1 MPKPLHITSIFAW
14 ICILSHLSLSAKA
27 EVAAEA
33 AAVAAAETVGG
44 EDRALDGD
52 IDRPCSL
59 ICLNGGS
66 CQLSTDAEVAQL
78 GHPSQ
83 YCSCPTGYGGI
94 TWCVRS
100 YRTCSSMRRKLL
112 RVCTTI
118 ITCYHSLL
126 TVLHALFKNHSDPP
140 ASTLRSSV
148 ASMRLVSQTYHL
160 KYTKTSLTLMLALL
174 LMPMVMPPP
183 NNKWM

>member
-1 MPKPLHITSIFAW
+1 MRRRHPCLVPREESPAISLPAEIMTKPLHIPSIFAW

-33 AAVAAAETVGG
+33 AAVAAAGIHVGG
-44 EDRALDGD
+44 DGEPACAGTRSKPGCRLTNKIWSSKDKDVGGDGGNGRALDGD

-83 YCSCPTGYGGI
+83 YCACPTGYGGI
-94 TWCVRS
+94 TW
-100 YRTCSSMRRKLL
+100 
-112 RVCTTI
+112 
-118 ITCYHSLL
+118 
-126 TVLHALFKNHSDPP
+126 
-140 ASTLRSSV
+140 
-148 ASMRLVSQTYHL
+148 
-160 KYTKTSLTLMLALL
+160 
-174 LMPMVMPPP
+174 
-183 NNKWM
+183 

>member
-1 MPKPLHITSIFAW
+1 MVGIQIEEIMPKPLHITSIFAW

-83 YCSCPTGYGGI
+83 YCSCPTGYCGI

-100 YRTCSSMRRKLL
+100 YRISMRRKLL
-112 RVCTTI
+112 RLH
-118 ITCYHSLL
+118 YNYYLLSPFAHSI
-126 TVLHALFKNHSDPP
+126 AC
-140 ASTLRSSV
+140 
-148 ASMRLVSQTYHL
+148 
-160 KYTKTSLTLMLALL
+160 SLQ
-174 LMPMVMPPP
+174 
-183 NNKWM
+183 KSF